1 MKQTVT
7 DKLISKF
14 SKNKINTIRV
24 TRDEM
29 ADMIDQYFIQK
40 AVTEEEYQAI
50 WKVVK
55 RGLFFDKYLLS
66 KDEKYELHSQSSQ
79 AGRSLR
85 RFVWIHAK
93 EENVFYEYNY
103 WVGFY
108 GKFKK
113 IMRRKLDQARK

>member
-55 RGLFFDKYLLS
+55 RGLFLINTFFQKMKNMNCTLS
-66 KDEKYELHSQSSQ
+66 H
-79 AGRSLR
+79 LR
-85 RFVWIHAK
+85 Q
-93 EENVFYEYNY
+93 
-103 WVGFY
+103 VGVCGDLY
-108 GKFKK
+108 GF
-113 IMRRKLDQARK
+113 MPRRKMYFMNIITGLDFMESLKK